1 MHWLESFLGSYGPL
15 VVLIGT
21 FFEGEIIVTVAGFAA
36 HQGILNPYTVAL
48 CAFLGS
54 FSADQLIFLLARRH
68 ENAAWIRKLRQKPV
82 FSTAMG
88 MLGRHPDG
96 FILAFRFL
104 YGLRTV
110 GPAAIALAGV
120 SGFRFLFLNALSAA
134 IWAAAFTAVG
144 YFFGQTAEAFLGKLG
159 QFEHRVLAAFAIA
172 IAVLLLG
179 HAARKC
185 FVRNNTVGE

>member
-54 FSADQLIFLLARRH
+54 FTADQLIFLLARRQ
-68 ENAAWIRKLRQKPV
+68 EKRAWMQRFKQRPV
-82 FSTAMG
+82 FSKAVN

-104 YGLRTV
+104 YGLRTA
-110 GPAAIALAGV
+110 GPAAIAFAGV
-120 SGFRFLFLNALSAA
+120 SNLRFLVLNAISAA
-134 IWAAAFTAVG
+134 IWALTFTLLG
-144 YFFGQTAEAFLGKLG
+144 YFFGQTAERVIGKLG
-159 QFEHRVLAAFAIA
+159 KFEHRLLVALAIA
-172 IAVLLLG
+172 GVILLLG
-179 HAARKC
+179 HAARKH
-185 FVRNNTVGE
+185 FVRNGNTGE